1 VTCGVSKYSLVAGG
15 ASKYSLVTCG
25 PASILTCAMA
35 GRETI
40 MTDAR
45 NIAAKSNLF
54 KPFPP
59 FSIIHYGASSSS
71 LMSEKNP
78 NRLLFLS

>member
-1 VTCGVSKYSLVAGG
+1 VTGGVSKYSLVTGE
-15 ASKYSLVTCG
+15 
-25 PASILTCAMA
+25 PASIFTCAMA

-40 MTDAR
+40 MTNAR

-59 FSIIHYGASSSS
+59 FSIIHYGASSES
-71 LMSEKNP
+71 LMSEKIP
-78 NRLLFLS
+78 NILLLLF